1 MSNNSMNGLL
11 LFYIKILRALCAII
25 MYMDKKAKWNS
36 FKASCRVYKNEKETL
51 NLIHTSQ
58 KGDDTFYRFL
68 QDDINF
74 VDKTFE
80 EIENKCGTS
89 AKVMFWLLCVEGD
102 TQINIANKYGITRRA
117 LQVQLYKWIDEV
129 FEDD

>member
-1 MSNNSMNGLL
+1 
-11 LFYIKILRALCAII
+11 
-25 MYMDKKAKWNS
+25 MDKKAKWNS

-58 KGDDTFYRFL
+58 KGDDTFYKFI

-89 AKVMFWLLCVEGD
+89 AKVMFWLLCVEGE